1 MLSISRRSLFDRCL
15 RRVQRAIPADCTLC
29 GVASGPQRLCN
40 DCDAA
45 LPRLSPIGCR
55 ICALP
60 LTAGDLCGHCL
71 SAPPTY
77 DGVRAAFVYAF
88 PLDVLIQKYKYG
100 GDLTLAPLL
109 GQLLGRAPCAEVDAV
124 IPMPLAPG
132 RLRERGFNQAQE
144 IARLAARVRRFPV
157 LPRACRKV
165 NETPPQAALP
175 WAERARNVRGS
186 FVCDVDLTGR
196 RIAIVDDVMTTGSTV
211 SELARVLKRAGA
223 ETVHVWVLARAL
235 PENAIA

>member
-1 MLSISRRSLFDRCL
+1 MLSISRGSIFDRCL
-15 RRVQRAIPADCTLC
+15 RSVQRALPADCALC

-45 LPRLSPIGCR
+45 LTRLSPTACR

-88 PLDVLIQKYKYG
+88 PLDALIQKYKYG

-124 IPMPLAPG
+124 IPMPLASG

-144 IARLAARVRRFPV
+144 IARLAARVRRLPV

-165 NETPPQAALP
+165 NETPPQATLP

-223 ETVHVWVLARAL
+223 EAVHVWVLARAL

>member
-1 MLSISRRSLFDRCL
+1 MLSISRRSIFDRCL
-15 RRVQRAIPADCTLC
+15 RSVQRALPADCTLC

-88 PLDVLIQKYKYG
+88 PLDALIQKYKYG

-109 GQLLGRAPCAEVDAV
+109 GQLLGRAPCAAVDAV
-124 IPMPLAPG
+124 IPMPLASG
-132 RLRERGFNQAQE
+132 RLRDAASTRRRKSRAWLLVCGGFPCCLAPAVKSTKRRRRRRCRGPSGRATC
-144 IARLAARVRRFPV
+144 AGRLCATSISPAAASPS
-157 LPRACRKV
+157 
-165 NETPPQAALP
+165 
-175 WAERARNVRGS
+175 W
-186 FVCDVDLTGR
+186 
-196 RIAIVDDVMTTGSTV
+196 TT
-211 SELARVLKRAGA
+211 
-223 ETVHVWVLARAL
+223 
-235 PENAIA
+235 